1 MEYVALAAR
10 CTLGIVFLV
19 AVAGKVRGRAAFEAF
34 RRSVPALV
42 PLPRGRVPAALPA
55 ALPATVVALEAATVL
70 LLTTEFTAPAGL
82 ALAGAV
88 LLAFSLGI
96 RHALRAGSRAS
107 CNCFGASSA
116 PLGRRHL
123 VRNLA
128 LIAVACTGLATS
140 YAGPQP
146 QLAGAVLAIAAGGLI
161 ALFAVF
167 TDDLADLFTAK

>member
-42 PLPRGRVPAALPA
+42 PLPRGRVPA